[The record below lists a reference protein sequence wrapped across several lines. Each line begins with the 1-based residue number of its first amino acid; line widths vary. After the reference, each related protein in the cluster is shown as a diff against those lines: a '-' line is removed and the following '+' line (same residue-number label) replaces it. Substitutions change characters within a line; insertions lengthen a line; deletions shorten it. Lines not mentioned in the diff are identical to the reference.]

1 MENKKNKI
9 KLILPLFIAV
19 FCLALFPFSINK
31 VKAESYEDIT
41 NYYLWGNSSVQF
53 HYTNQYNIGEVDV
66 ISLPFTRLNTTNR
79 VSDNFQW
86 HYYDVSTEFEYLVP
100 HTATGLAD
108 NTFEVFEIVSNN
120 FFVPIALINDYLL
133 GDEEGYIELLDYAG
147 YNVAVGLQIR
157 YLGADYSEK
166 YYNKVVSLDATNPSI
181 PLDTLTAEI
190 NTASFY
196 HFNKILSDN
205 RSANFGLITEFR
217 LFVEQIDYGTSDSV
231 LHWYLSLYMFDNQR
245 TEFDMPYSDY
255 LDAQTEL
262 MSDMIFNYNNDISI
276 FRTIVASVNDVLQ
289 IEILPSFRIMDILL
303 LAITI
308 PLTVW
313 LLKAWLGG

>member
-1 MENKKNKI
+1 MEKKKNKI
-9 KLILPLFIAV
+9 KLILPLFAVV

-31 VKAESYEDIT
+31 VKAESYYDVT
-41 NYYLWGNSSVQF
+41 TYYLWGNSSIQF
-53 HYTNQYNIGEVDV
+53 YYTDMNNLGYVDI
-66 ISLPFTRLNTTNR
+66 ISLPFTRLNTTNK

-86 HYYDVSTEFEYLVP
+86 RYQDTYTGFDYLAP
-100 HTATGLAD
+100 HTDTGLAD
-108 NTFEVFEIVSNN
+108 NTLRTFEIVSNN
-120 FFVPIALINDYLL
+120 FFVPIPLINDFLL
-133 GDEEGYIELLDYAG
+133 GGADSYIELNDYAG
-147 YNVAVGLQIR
+147 YNIVIGLELS

-166 YYNKVVSLDATNPSI
+166 HYSKFIPLDATNSYTE
-181 PLDTLTAEI
+181 LDALSADI

-205 RSANFGLITEFR
+205 RSVNFGMITEFR
-217 LFVEQIDYGTSDSV
+217 LYIEQVDYGTSESV
-231 LHWYLSLYMFDNQR
+231 LQWYLHLNMYDSERAQYWLR
-245 TEFDMPYSDY
+245 YSDY
-255 LDAQTEL
+255 LEAQTEL

-289 IEILPSFRIMDILL
+289 IEILPSFRIFDILL

>member
-1 MENKKNKI
+1 MEKKKNKI
-9 KLILPLFIAV
+9 KLILPLFVAV

-31 VKAESYEDIT
+31 VKAESYEDIST
-41 NYYLWGNSSVQF
+41 YYLWGNSSVQF
-53 HYTNQYNIGEVDV
+53 SYTNQDNLAEVDV

-79 VSDNFQW
+79 VSDTFQW
-86 HYYDVSTEFEYLVP
+86 HYYDNNTTFECIVP
-100 HTATGLAD
+100 HDSTGLAD
-108 NTFEVFEIVSNN
+108 NTFEVFEIISNN

-133 GDEEGYIELLDYAG
+133 GDGEGIIELIDYAG
-147 YNVAVGLQIR
+147 YNIVIGLEVS
-157 YLGADYSEK
+157 YLGADYTEK
-166 YYNKVVSLDATNPSI
+166 HYRKVIPLDATNS
-181 PLDTLTAEI
+181 LVRLLELTSDI

-205 RSANFGLITEFR
+205 RSVNFGMITEFR
-217 LFVEQIDYGTSDSV
+217 LFIEQIDYGTADAD
-231 LHWYLSLYMFDNQR
+231 LNWYLDIYMFDNER
-245 TEFDMPYSDY
+245 ASFALPYSDY
-255 LDAQTEL
+255 LEAQTEL

-289 IEILPSFRIMDILL
+289 IEILPSFRIFDILL